1 MPNLKSAKKEL
12 RKGKGRTARNE
23 QVRQEIKKMV
33 KGSRRAIDAKT
44 AEAVDMVKQTIKTL
58 DKAVKK
64 GVIKKNTASR
74 KKSRLQKRLNVGQ
87 PIAAA
92 KPKAK
97 KKTKK

>member
-1 MPNLKSAKKEL
+1 L
-12 RKGKGRTARNE
+12 RKGKGRNARNE
-23 QVRQEIKKMV
+23 EVRQEIKKMV

-44 AEAVDMVKQTIKTL
+44 TEALDLVKKTIKTL

-87 PIAAA
+87 SATI

-97 KKTKK
+97 PSKK

>member
-12 RKGKGRTARNE
+12 RKSKSRTAHNE

-44 AEAVDMVKQTIKTL
+44 AEAVAMVKQTIKTL

-97 KKTKK
+97 SKTKK

>member
-12 RKGKGRTARNE
+12 RKSKSRTARNE

-33 KGSRRAIDAKT
+33 KGGRRAVDAKT

-74 KKSRLQKRLNVGQ
+74 KKSRLQKRLNAGQ
-87 PIAAA
+87 SVAAV
-92 KPKAK
+92 KPRAK
-97 KKTKK
+97 KKIKK

>member
-12 RKGKGRTARNE
+12 RKSKGRTARNE

-87 PIAAA
+87 PVAAA